1 MRRPQSRLGTLL
13 VGRRAEGFG
22 SPRWVREGQGTPDG
36 VKCLTN
42 KAPRLARIEKTGYNS
57 SQKCFCYVFVCIC
70 LKNCLAGPFGAPS
83 GHKRQGPFAS
93 PLWGEGIASR
103 CLPPRAATRR
113 SVYFAEGLGQALDVR
128 FAVSWRQHQARLIMY
143 YWI

>member
-13 VGRRAEGFG
+13 RRAEGFG

-70 LKNCLAGPFGAPS
+70 LKNCLAGPFD
-83 GHKRQGPFAS
+83 
-93 PLWGEGIASR
+93 
-103 CLPPRAATRR
+103 
-113 SVYFAEGLGQALDVR
+113 FAEGEASGRAPLLRLRRREGQYISQKAWALPLARQRTGAKRWTSALR
-128 FAVSWRQHQARLIMY
+128 FHGGNTRPV
-143 YWI
+143 